1 MNHTSK
7 TNSHGCV
14 SLSPGPHVLQLRHSR
29 VSEFILFLQ
38 KPFLQRHSVLLL
50 FLHGDSSSSL
60 STGVWNNTAKKNRT
74 ERKREK
80 TRDICFHTILRP
92 SIIAHYCKSLKMLLN
107 NCTVPT
113 QSVQR
118 RQVLTQLLF
127 SRYVLPSSQGTH
139 WLFSPSLVQCS
150 FSLNP
155 GEHKAY
161 ILRGR
166 QHNPAN

>member
-74 ERKREK
+74 ERKRVRRGAE
-80 TRDICFHTILRP
+80 TEDICYHDIVFKCILY
-92 SIIAHYCKSLKMLLN
+92 IIACYCKLQVFVN
-107 NCTVPT
+107 NCIVPS
-113 QSVQR
+113 QRVQR
-118 RQVLTQLLF
+118 RQFLAQLLL
-127 SRYVLPSSQGTH
+127 SRYVLPSLQGSH
-139 WLFSPSLVQCS
+139 WLSPSLVQS
-150 FSLNP
+150 FFNLNP

-161 ILRGR
+161 IL
-166 QHNPAN
+166 